1 MSTLVAMQVF
11 SFPIEN
17 ISFSTER
24 WSRGTNQKKPKKFW
38 CLLLKAVGNKELGY
52 RKNGDK
58 EERLVVVGTPQ
69 ELNDWEIENHLFLSL
84 LVEVGVGKVTACKL
98 L

>member
-1 MSTLVAMQVF
+1 MQVF

-17 ISFSTER
+17 SSFFHWEVEQ
-24 WSRGTNQKKPKKFW
+24 GNKPKKQKFW

-58 EERLVVVGTPQ
+58 EERLVDVGTPQ
-69 ELNDWEIENHLFLSL
+69 ELNDWEI
-84 LVEVGVGKVTACKL
+84 
-98 L
+98 

>member
-1 MSTLVAMQVF
+1 MEQG
-11 SFPIEN
+11 N
-17 ISFSTER
+17 
-24 WSRGTNQKKPKKFW
+24 KPKKTQKFW